1 MLGDSPNL
9 SDSMIPK
16 NTSRRKKPKKN
27 TNLNTT
33 MGILLSKP
41 KEKQQKREGLMAQM
55 KNKTEDVSPSK
66 KTPARGSPSPPPRR
80 LSSTLESASL
90 TTEFL
95 SFLRD
100 LDTASLVPHN
110 ECGRAEALQFVI
122 EVRQLI
128 NTKEDESKV
137 SLLQEMGRRY
147 FSQSEDGR
155 RLVLE
160 NSELWR
166 RISEQCAKCDDVSS
180 AQENVSRAHDSLM
193 SELDENHLLF
203 LQTRRQTSCV
213 DKVMCL
219 L

>member
-1 MLGDSPNL
+1 M
-9 SDSMIPK
+9 
-16 NTSRRKKPKKN
+16 
-27 TNLNTT
+27 
-33 MGILLSKP
+33 
-41 KEKQQKREGLMAQM
+41 
-55 KNKTEDVSPSK
+55 SPSK

-122 EVRQLI
+122 EVNEVICNVYHFQRIDQVRQLI

-203 LQTRRQTSCV
+203 LQTRRQSSCV